1 MACIHAPY
9 FATKVCPDCT
19 DLVKP
24 MSVEETIRYLEDEN
38 YELKKQIAR
47 LRYAAERLCP
57 PCKVKL
63 DR

>member
-1 MACIHAPY
+1 MACIHAAY
-9 FATKVCPDCT
+9 FADKKCPDCGAPEK
-19 DLVKP
+19 L
-24 MSVEETIRYLEDEN
+24 MSVEETIRHLEDEN

-57 PCKVKL
+57 PCKTKL